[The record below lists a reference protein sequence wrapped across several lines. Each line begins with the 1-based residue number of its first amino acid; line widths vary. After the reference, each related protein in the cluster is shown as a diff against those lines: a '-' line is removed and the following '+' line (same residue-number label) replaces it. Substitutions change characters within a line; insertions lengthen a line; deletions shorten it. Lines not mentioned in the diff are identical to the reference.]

1 MQMQKIQLIHGNC
14 ETEIQ
19 KLPDESVDVILTD
32 PPYGIMCGL
41 DLRKV
46 IDGKTGRNGCYSW
59 DRALDLDL
67 MFSEFKRV
75 LKERGRLIIFSQN
88 KFTQEVRTK
97 SDADLKYLYPLYW
110 RKNQFGNKLLINV
123 APLSYVED
131 ISVFEKL
138 TNKGKYGE
146 LPKTR
151 AYAKKVMD
159 FIGKNS
165 GKINKDLGHERTD
178 HFFRHSSIQFT
189 SLAEDVYNQLID
201 KYGIDK
207 MDGFLTYKELD
218 AMYQGERGGE
228 NGLAKVAFNIPEGKG
243 HVSNLLEFKKDYPS
257 QHPTQKPVALLQHLI
272 EVFTKPEAVILDTTM
287 GSGSTGVACVNTGR
301 SFIGIELSERYFEV
315 AKNRIAE
322 AERAKQCETQS
333 LAF

>member
-1 MQMQKIQLIHGNC
+1 MRMQKIQLIHGNC

-32 PPYGIMCGL
+32 PPYGIMNRL
-41 DLRKV
+41 DLGKV
-46 IDGKTGRNGCYSW
+46 IDGKTYSNGCYSW

-110 RKNQFGNKLLINV
+110 RKNQYGNKLLINV

-151 AYAKKVMD
+151 AYAKMVVEY
-159 FIGKNS
+159 IGMKHTLIVKS
-165 GKINKDLGHERTD
+165 LGHTKAQ
-178 HFFRHSSIQFT
+178 HFLTYEGVQFT

-257 QHPTQKPVALLQHLI
+257 QHPTQKPVALLQYLI
-272 EVFTKPEAVILDTTM
+272 EIYTKDGAVILDTTM

-315 AKNRIAE
+315 AKNRIAD

-333 LAF
+333 LGL